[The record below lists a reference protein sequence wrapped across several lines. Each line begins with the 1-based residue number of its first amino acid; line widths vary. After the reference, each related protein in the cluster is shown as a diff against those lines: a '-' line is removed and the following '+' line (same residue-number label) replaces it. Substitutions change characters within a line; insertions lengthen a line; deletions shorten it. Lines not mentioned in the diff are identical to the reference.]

1 MICNK
6 LLAGF
11 GGLLSICV
19 MPFSLVGCGES
30 EVTLNYKLAQ
40 PVDVEVYTESYF
52 ATIDLKGEEQMGTIT
67 AAYVDLNYSTAG
79 DTTKVQRLYRL
90 NNSRGYLKNFMP
102 SELAWRVKE
111 VNLAAV
117 DREVTSITGLDDG
130 YDTLLAHIPM
140 PVRWRKQLLN
150 PDYKPHLR
158 RLEKHRWEMDHLLT
172 GTVPVKANI
181 TQMLKDQGRLNF
193 ALIKIDSVVTKGFE
207 NRDHR
212 RCLDYKIYL
221 HETESFPYYIWEQH
235 VNSNI
240 VPEKFK
246 AYTAG
251 HKAEYDTE
259 FEIMIDPETGI
270 PCQEREVKVGTHY
283 MVHPVTKDTVTFKSN
298 ITHER
303 LFNIKRNQTAE

>member
-1 MICNK
+1 MLYKK
-6 LLAGF
+6 LIGVLGMS
-11 GGLLSICV
+11 LSAI
-19 MPFSLVGCGES
+19 FVGCGES

-52 ATIDLKGEEQMGTIT
+52 ATIDLKGDEQMGTIT
-67 AAYVDLNYSTAG
+67 AAYVDLNYSTSG
-79 DTTKVQRLYRL
+79 DTTKVKRNYRV

-111 VNLAAV
+111 VDLAAI
-117 DREVTSITGLDDG
+117 DRDVIAIDGLDEG

-140 PVRWRKQLLN
+140 PERWRKQLLN

-193 ALIKIDSVVTKGFE
+193 ALIKIDSVVTRGFE

-212 RCLDYKIYL
+212 HCLDYKIYL

-235 VNSNI
+235 VNSKI
-240 VPEKFK
+240 VPEKFM
-246 AYTAG
+246 AYNSG
-251 HKAEYDTE
+251 LKAEYDTE
-259 FEIMIDPETGI
+259 YEVMMDPETGV
-270 PCQEREVKVGTHY
+270 PCQEREVKVGKHT
-283 MVHPVTKDTVTFKSN
+283 MVNPVTKDTATFVSH

-303 LFNIKRNQTAE
+303 LYNIKSAQAAE

>member
-1 MICNK
+1 MLYKK
-6 LLAGF
+6 LVGVLGMS
-11 GGLLSICV
+11 LSAI
-19 MPFSLVGCGES
+19 FVGCGES
-30 EVTLNYKLAQ
+30 EVTLNYKFAQ

-52 ATIDLKGEEQMGTIT
+52 ATIDLKGDEQMGTIT
-67 AAYVDLNYSTAG
+67 AAYVDLNYSTSG
-79 DTTKVQRLYRL
+79 DTTKVKRLYRV

-111 VNLAAV
+111 VDLAAI
-117 DREVTSITGLDDG
+117 DRDVIAIDGLDEG

-140 PVRWRKQLLN
+140 PERWRKQLLN

-193 ALIKIDSVVTKGFE
+193 ALIKIDSVVTRGFE

-212 RCLDYKIYL
+212 HCLDYKIYL

-235 VNSNI
+235 VNSKI
-240 VPEKFK
+240 VPEKFM
-246 AYTAG
+246 AYNSG
-251 HKAEYDTE
+251 LKAEYDTE
-259 FEIMIDPETGI
+259 YEVMMDPETGV
-270 PCQEREVKVGTHY
+270 PCQEREVKVGKHT
-283 MVHPVTKDTVTFKSN
+283 MVNPVTKDTATFVSH

-303 LFNIKRNQTAE
+303 LYNIKRAQAAE

>member
-1 MICNK
+1 MNRAILV
-6 LLAGF
+6 LL
-11 GGLLSICV
+11 LI
-19 MPFSLVGCGES
+19 FSFLAFSGCGES
-30 EVTLNYKLAQ
+30 EVTVNYTLSE
-40 PVDVEVYTESYF
+40 PVDVDVYTESYF
-52 ATIDLKGEEQMGTIT
+52 ATIDLKGEEKMGTIT

-79 DTTKVQRLYRL
+79 DTTKLKRLFRV

-111 VNLAAV
+111 VDLAAI
-117 DREVTSITGLDDG
+117 DREVVSLTGLDEG
-130 YDTLLAHIPM
+130 YDTLLAQLPM
-140 PVRWRKQLLN
+140 PERWRKQLLN
-150 PDYKPHLR
+150 PNYKPHLR
-158 RLEKHRWEMDHLLT
+158 RLEKHRWEMDHLLK

-221 HETESFPYYIWEQH
+221 HEMESFPYYIWEQH

-240 VPEKFK
+240 VPEKYK
-246 AYTAG
+246 AYTEG
-251 HKAEYDTE
+251 LKAEYDTE
-259 FEIMIDPETGI
+259 YEVMIDPTTGI
-270 PCQEREVKVGTHY
+270 PCQEREVKVGTHT

-298 ITHER
+298 ITNER
-303 LFNIKRNQTAE
+303 LFNIKREQVAE

>member
-1 MICNK
+1 MLYKK
-6 LLAGF
+6 LVGVLGMS
-11 GGLLSICV
+11 LSAI
-19 MPFSLVGCGES
+19 FVGCGES

-52 ATIDLKGEEQMGTIT
+52 ATIDLKGDEQMGTIT
-67 AAYVDLNYSTAG
+67 AAYVDLNYSTSG
-79 DTTKVQRLYRL
+79 DTTKVKRLYRV

-111 VNLAAV
+111 VDLAAI
-117 DREVTSITGLDDG
+117 DRDVIAIDGLDEG

-140 PVRWRKQLLN
+140 PERWRKQLLN

-193 ALIKIDSVVTKGFE
+193 ALIKIDSVVTRGFE

-212 RCLDYKIYL
+212 HCLDYKIYL

-235 VNSNI
+235 VNSKI
-240 VPEKFK
+240 VPEKFM
-246 AYTAG
+246 AYTKG

-259 FEIMIDPETGI
+259 YEVMMDPETGV
-270 PCQEREVKVGTHY
+270 PCQEREVKVGKHT
-283 MVHPVTKDTVTFKSN
+283 MVNPVTNDTATFVSH

-303 LFNIKRNQTAE
+303 LYNIKRGESAE

>member
-1 MICNK
+1 MLYKK
-6 LLAGF
+6 LLGALCLAPVAF
-11 GGLLSICV
+11 
-19 MPFSLVGCGES
+19 FGCGES
-30 EVTLNYKLAQ
+30 EVTLNYKLAA

-79 DTTKVQRLYRL
+79 DTTKVQRLYRV

-111 VNLAAV
+111 VNIAAI
-117 DREVTSITGLDDG
+117 DREVLGVTGLDEG

-140 PVRWRKQLLN
+140 PERWRKQLLN

-193 ALIKIDSVVTKGFE
+193 ALIQICFCITLF
-207 NRDHR
+207 
-212 RCLDYKIYL
+212 YL
-221 HETESFPYYIWEQH
+221 
-235 VNSNI
+235 
-240 VPEKFK
+240 
-246 AYTAG
+246 
-251 HKAEYDTE
+251 
-259 FEIMIDPETGI
+259 
-270 PCQEREVKVGTHY
+270 
-283 MVHPVTKDTVTFKSN
+283 TFASKSN
-298 ITHER
+298 EIEHCVSLWYTKQFAY
-303 LFNIKRNQTAE
+303 LFIR

>member
-1 MICNK
+1 MLYKKIIGV
-6 LLAGF
+6 L
-11 GGLLSICV
+11 GLL
-19 MPFSLVGCGES
+19 PAAFLAGCGES
-30 EVTLNYKLAQ
+30 EVTLNYKLAK

-67 AAYVDLNYSTAG
+67 AAYVDLNYSTSG
-79 DTTKVQRLYRL
+79 DTTKVKRYYRV

-111 VNLAAV
+111 VDLAAI
-117 DREVTSITGLDDG
+117 DREVIAVEGLDEG

-140 PVRWRKQLLN
+140 PERWRKQLLN

-193 ALIKIDSVVTKGFE
+193 ALIKIDSVVTRGFE

-212 RCLDYKIYL
+212 HCLDYKIYL

-240 VPEKFK
+240 IPEKYQ
-246 AYTAG
+246 AYNSG
-251 HKAEYDTE
+251 LKAEYNTA
-259 FEIMIDPETGI
+259 FEVMMEPETGI
-270 PCQEREVKVGTHY
+270 PCQEREVKVGKHT
-283 MVHPVTKDTVTFKSN
+283 MVHPVTKDTVIFESH
-298 ITHER
+298 ITNER
-303 LFNIKRNQTAE
+303 LFNLKRAEESAE

>member
-1 MICNK
+1 MLYKK
-6 LLAGF
+6 LIGVLGISLSAMLA
-11 GGLLSICV
+11 
-19 MPFSLVGCGES
+19 GCGES

-67 AAYVDLNYSTAG
+67 AAYVDLNYSTSG
-79 DTTKVQRLYRL
+79 DTTKVKRNYRV

-111 VNLAAV
+111 VDLAAV
-117 DREVTSITGLDDG
+117 DREVTSIEGLSEG

-140 PVRWRKQLLN
+140 PERWRKQLLN
-150 PDYKPHLR
+150 PDYKPHLK

-193 ALIKIDSVVTKGFE
+193 ALIKIDSVVTRGFE

-212 RCLDYKIYL
+212 HCLDYKIYL

-235 VNSNI
+235 VNSKI

-246 AYTAG
+246 AYNTG
-251 HKAEYDTE
+251 LKAEYDTE
-259 FEIMIDPETGI
+259 YEVMMDPETGV
-270 PCQEREVKVGTHY
+270 PCQEREVKVGKHT
-283 MVHPVTKDTVTFKSN
+283 MVNPVTNDTATFVSH

-303 LFNIKRNQTAE
+303 LYNIKHAPAAE

>member
-1 MICNK
+1 
-6 LLAGF
+6 
-11 GGLLSICV
+11 
-19 MPFSLVGCGES
+19 MPE
-30 EVTLNYKLAQ
+30 
-40 PVDVEVYTESYF
+40 
-52 ATIDLKGEEQMGTIT
+52 
-67 AAYVDLNYSTAG
+67 
-79 DTTKVQRLYRL
+79 
-90 NNSRGYLKNFMP
+90 
-102 SELAWRVKE
+102 
-111 VNLAAV
+111 
-117 DREVTSITGLDDG
+117 
-130 YDTLLAHIPM
+130 
-140 PVRWRKQLLN
+140 RWRKQLLN
-150 PDYKPHLR
+150 PDYKPHLK

-246 AYTAG
+246 AYTDG
-251 HKAEYDTE
+251 HKAEYDTQ
-259 FEIMIDPETGI
+259 FEVMIDPETGV
-270 PCQEREVKVGTHY
+270 PCQEREVKVGTHT
-283 MVHPVTKDTVTFKSN
+283 MVHPVTKDTVTFTSH

-303 LFNIKRNQTAE
+303 LFNIKKRGTCGIAYESLPSANMPFLLSLLRRYFRAALRTRRRSRRWSTTAT